1 MTNETTDE
9 DAPEPNTPG
18 AHPDATF
25 DDVTKMVVRQMELA
39 IEHHQTRSTS
49 YPRSEVKLYVN
60 PSDFNHYTRYT
71 GTGRNDQNVTL
82 YEYEVEMDEMVKPKN
97 PVVLPKQIIDLRPED
112 QFSDSPLRT
121 HIVQAMESPT
131 VSKLVGEVSRCGF
144 KTQVGYEVLSKSVE
158 IYDEVIDEYDLPTP
172 LLSDQTYDPGS
183 QIMVVPIRSTIPD
196 QLIGDLHNEDAKRRL
211 STMAEAAIGTEVT
224 NPLRQTVVVDD
235 EGEDTDGDGDEQKTR
250 EQVQYGETTHRL
262 GRMFLYPTK
271 QLREQPKRVRT
282 FSSVAYDVERGVIN
296 G

>member
-1 MTNETTDE
+1 
-9 DAPEPNTPG
+9 
-18 AHPDATF
+18 
-25 DDVTKMVVRQMELA
+25 MVVRQMELA
-39 IEHHQTRSTS
+39 IENHKTRSTS
-49 YPRSEVKLYVN
+49 YPRSKVKLYIN

-71 GTGRNDQNVTL
+71 GIQHRGPGRNDQNVTL
-82 YEYEVEMDEMVKPKN
+82 YEYEIEMDEMVEAKN
-97 PVVLPKQIIDLRPED
+97 PVVLPEQIIDLRPED

-121 HIVQAMESPT
+121 HIVQAMEPPT

-196 QLIGDLHNEDAKRRL
+196 QLIGDLHNADAKRRL

-224 NPLRQTVVVDD
+224 NPLRQTVVVDDESDD

-282 FSSVAYDVERGVIN
+282 LSSVAYDVERGGYQWVN
-296 G
+296 